1 MLVMSSQSAPATPRH
16 PPASLGFN
24 LAGIA
29 MLALLLAVGAAYLLD
44 EMGRTS
50 RTPTPALEDGNPI
63 VQTISGRELT
73 IPTAWFR
80 YGEQIRDGFTN
91 QIDLT
96 LMFAPEGA
104 TPLPVQVMLLPRSR
118 ARTSSALLDAV
129 YLHQFGDETL
139 AGIPGLVGK
148 PLGAAAGY
156 EGERIW
162 YDPLSANAFV
172 AKCMAPIEPGAPE
185 QCVRTVYLPSGIAV
199 VYVFDAKALQSWR
212 QFDTQMKLWLEKIG
226 AW

>member
-1 MLVMSSQSAPATPRH
+1 MSSQPAPTAPPH
-16 PPASLGFN
+16 PPSIGFN

-29 MLALLLAVGAAYLLD
+29 VLALLLAVGAAYLLD
-44 EMGRTS
+44 EIGRTA
-50 RTPTPALEDGNPI
+50 RTPTPSLEDGSPI

-80 YGEQIRDGFTN
+80 YGEQIREGFTN

-96 LMFAPEGA
+96 LIFAPDGV

-118 ARTSSALLDAV
+118 ARTSSTLLDAV

-139 AGIPGLVGK
+139 AGISGLVGK

-156 EGERIW
+156 EGERVW
-162 YDPLSANAFV
+162 YDPLSANPFV

-185 QCVRTVYLPSGIAV
+185 QCVRTVYLPSGIAA
-199 VYVFDAKALQSWR
+199 VYAFDATALQSWR
-212 QFDTQMKLWLEKIG
+212 QFDGQMQLWLEKIG

>member
-1 MLVMSSQSAPATPRH
+1 MSPQPAAVTPRH

-29 MLALLLAVGAAYLLD
+29 VLALLLAVGAGYLID

-50 RTPTPALEDGNPI
+50 RVPTPSLEDANPI

-73 IPTAWFR
+73 IPTTWFR

-96 LMFAPEGA
+96 FMFEPEGMVA
-104 TPLPVQVMLLPRSR
+104 QPVQVMLLPRSR

-156 EGERIW
+156 EGERVW
-162 YDPLSANAFV
+162 YDPLSANPFV
-172 AKCMAPIEPGAPE
+172 AKCLAAIEPGASE
-185 QCVRTVYLPSGIAV
+185 QCIRTVYLPSGIAA
-199 VYVFDAKALQSWR
+199 VYAFDATALPSWR
-212 QFDTQMKLWLEKIG
+212 QFDEHMQQWLEKIG